1 MERKKLELHQLKE
14 LKKGGEPLTMLTAY
28 DYPTAKMLDEE
39 GIDLIL
45 VGDSVANVVLGYN
58 DTRPVTMEE
67 MLHHTKAVVRGVNY
81 GLVIG
86 DMPFMSYNVTR
97 EEAVRNAG
105 RFIKET
111 GCDMVKLEGA
121 GSHGKTISSIVGAG
135 IPVCGHIG
143 LTPQTAG
150 LIGGY
155 RVQGRSSKAAVRI
168 IHDALTIELAGAS
181 LLVIECV
188 PTELA
193 HEITTRLSIP
203 VIGIGAGE
211 SCDGQVLVFH
221 DMLGIQ
227 TDFAPRFVKRYMDA
241 EKLFR
246 EAVQAYRTD
255 VKGRTFPTADH
266 SFAMPEKSYEKLKN
280 ILGRECDIN
289 AESESVITST
299 EHPEVRRDVEDEA
312 KSLVEKARLETTVK
326 SARKEL
332 DSISEEA
339 ETKVK
344 GSKVKGSKVKP
355 AKQKPLKKR
364 MGKKKKE

>member
-67 MLHHTKAVVRGVNY
+67 MLHHTKAVVRGVRY

-86 DMPFMSYNVTR
+86 DMPFMSYNVSR
-97 EEAVRNAG
+97 EEAIRNAG
-105 RFIKET
+105 RFVKET

-121 GSHGKTISSIVGAG
+121 GIHAETISAIVSAG

-155 RVQGRSSKAAVRI
+155 RVQGRSSKAAARI
-168 IHDALTIELAGAS
+168 VYDAMAIERAGAS

-193 HEITTRLSIP
+193 HEITIRLSIP

-241 EKLFR
+241 EKIFR

-280 ILGRECDIN
+280 ILGRESDIN
-289 AESESVITST
+289 AEAESLITST
-299 EHPEVRRDVEDEA
+299 EHAEVRREIEDEA
-312 KSLVEKARLETTVK
+312 KSLVGKARLDTTVK

-332 DSISEEA
+332 DSISEEVEA
-339 ETKVK
+339 K
-344 GSKVKGSKVKP
+344 
-355 AKQKPLKKR
+355 AKQSRVKSPKGKPSKGKSSKRKMGRKKT
-364 MGKKKKE
+364 E